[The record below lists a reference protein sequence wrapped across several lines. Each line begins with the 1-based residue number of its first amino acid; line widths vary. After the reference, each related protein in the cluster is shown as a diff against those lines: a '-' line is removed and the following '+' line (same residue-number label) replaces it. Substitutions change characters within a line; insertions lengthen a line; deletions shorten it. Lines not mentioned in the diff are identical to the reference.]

1 MPRFYLTAV
10 AAAVMAA
17 TVNAAEFPAIPTD
30 QTDYNEIIY
39 RDDANDPTSYEQS
52 SWNGIGLVASGEPM
66 SSGSK
71 APAFLS
77 TAKGDI
83 VTNNGS
89 IWVLADRI
97 PDNKLGQYASG
108 ILASGGKKGVNAEG
122 AVIYVHSDNNGKED
136 NYEAA
141 KGMAADA
148 SSGTKTSI
156 TNSGTIYVEG
166 GTGMLATSNPKQ
178 ASALSSEKG
187 SVITNEGT
195 IHVINS
201 GFGMSLGGNDA
212 SGVEMTNKGTIIAS
226 GKNAYGITASDAK
239 DGTVTNEGTIIA
251 TDGAIAISSGR
262 WNKDVEFSLTLK
274 GNSHVE
280 GVIELGKAS
289 HLIVQD
295 LARAETIVLS
305 SGTPEKV
312 NALDGAPCNGCN
324 VGSIHVNNSN
334 LTIRS
339 SDESQTLK
347 IGLITTNNNSS
358 TTFEFDSVGSKKK
371 PLLDVDTVDEGATV
385 KFNYTGTVT
394 DKLASGSVKA
404 EELFDGISLGK
415 DDATPKRITTSDGLW
430 GGASVHEKKGDEITS
445 TYSGPSSLIISTT
458 DLALMNG
465 LVWRSQLT
473 NLSDRM
479 GTLRTMPQA
488 AGAWARY
495 NNGRLDGRGLE
506 YDYSTIEVGFDAPVS
521 SNFLV
526 GVSFDY
532 TIGDTDLNAGS
543 ADNDV
548 YTLGLYGTYYG
559 DNGGFVDLMAKI
571 GRIDNE
577 YNVANSAGSEKGDY
591 MMTGAIVGVEAG
603 HRFDL
608 AHNMFVEPQVQLSY
622 SWLRAT
628 DYATNIR
635 SVDFETIESLVA
647 RVGVM
652 GGMKFAENRG
662 AAYLKASYNHD
673 FLGNVDAAMYA
684 VGDSINSAK
693 ISDELDDNWAEVSL
707 GVSYSVTDTLNT
719 FLDVGTGFG
728 GDIDQKWRINFGAR
742 YAF

>member
-1 MPRFYLTAV
+1 
-10 AAAVMAA
+10 
-17 TVNAAEFPAIPTD
+17 
-30 QTDYNEIIY
+30 
-39 RDDANDPTSYEQS
+39 
-52 SWNGIGLVASGEPM
+52 M
-66 SSGSK
+66 SSGSQ

-97 PDNKLGQYASG
+97 ENNDLGQYAAG
-108 ILASGGKKGVNAEG
+108 IVASGGKTGINAKDG
-122 AVIYVHSDNNGKED
+122 IIYVHSNNNGIET

-166 GTGMLATSNPKQ
+166 GTGMLATSNPKT
-178 ASALSSEKG
+178 ASAPSSKKG

-212 SGVEMTNKGTIIAS
+212 SGVEMTNEGTIIAS
-226 GKNAYGITASDAK
+226 GENAYGITASDATN
-239 DGTVTNEGTIIA
+239 GTVTNEGTIIA

-262 WNKDVEFSLTLK
+262 WNKDVDFRLILK

-305 SGTPEKV
+305 SGTPEKA
-312 NALDGAPCNGCN
+312 NALNDATCEGCN
-324 VGSIHVNNSN
+324 VGSVTVKNSN

-347 IGLITTNNNSS
+347 IARIDTTDNGSM
-358 TTFEFDSVGSKKK
+358 TFEFDSVGSKEK
-371 PLLDVDTVDEGATV
+371 PLLDVDTVGEKAAV
-385 KFNYTGTVT
+385 KFNYTGTVS

-404 EELFDGISLGK
+404 EALFDGISLG
-415 DDATPKRITTSDGLW
+415 DNATPERITTSDGLW
-430 GGASVHEKKGDEITS
+430 ASASVHEKKGDEITS
-445 TYSGPSSLIISTT
+445 TYSGPSSLITSTT

-465 LVWRSQLT
+465 LVWRSQLN

-548 YTLGLYGTYYG
+548 YTVGLYGTYYG

-577 YNVANSAGSEKGDY
+577 YTVSNTAGLEKGDY
-591 MMTGAIVGVEAG
+591 MMTGAIVGIEVG

-684 VGDSINSAK
+684 VNGSGNSAK
-693 ISDELDDNWAEVSL
+693 ISDELDDNWLEVSL

>member
-77 TAKGDI
+77 TTKGDI

-97 PDNKLGQYASG
+97 PGNKLGQYASG

-122 AVIYVHSDNNGKED
+122 AVIYVHSNNNGIET

-148 SSGTKTSI
+148 STGTKTSI

-166 GTGMLATSNPKQ
+166 GTGMLATSNPKP
-178 ASALSSEKG
+178 ANALSSEKG

-226 GKNAYGITASDAK
+226 GKNAYGITASDAT

-262 WNKDVEFSLTLK
+262 WNKDVDFRLILK

-280 GVIELGKAS
+280 GVIELGKGS
-289 HLIVQD
+289 ELTVEN

-312 NALDGAPCNGCN
+312 NALDGDSCEGCN
-324 VGSIHVNNSN
+324 VGSVTVKNSN

-339 SDESQTLK
+339 SNESQTLK
-347 IGLITTNNNSS
+347 IGLIETVENGS
-358 TTFEFDSVGSKKK
+358 TTFEFDSVGSKEK
-371 PLLDVDTVDEGATV
+371 PLLDVDKGGKDAAV

-404 EELFDGISLGK
+404 EELFNGISL
-415 DDATPKRITTSDGLW
+415 DNNATPERITTSDGLW
-430 GGASVHEKKGDEITS
+430 ASASVHEKKGDEITS
-445 TYSGPSSLIISTT
+445 TYSGPSSLITSTT

-591 MMTGAIVGVEAG
+591 MMTGAIIGVEAG

-673 FLGNVDAAMYA
+673 FQGNVDAAMYA
-684 VGDSINSAK
+684 VGDKINSAK

>member
-66 SSGSK
+66 SAGSK

-97 PDNKLGQYASG
+97 PGNKLGQYASG

-122 AVIYVHSDNNGKED
+122 AVIYVHSDNNGEET

-141 KGMAADA
+141 KGMVADA
-148 SSGTKTSI
+148 STGDATTIINK
-156 TNSGTIYVEG
+156 GTIYVEG
-166 GTGMLATSNPKQ
+166 GTGMLATSNAKDRK
-178 ASALSSEKG
+178 SE
-187 SVITNEGT
+187 ITNEGT
-195 IHVINS
+195 IHVVNS
-201 GFGMSLGGNDA
+201 GFGMSLGGKDA

-226 GKNAYGITASDAK
+226 GKNAYGITASDAT
-239 DGTVTNEGTIIA
+239 DGKVTNEGTIIA

-262 WNKDVEFSLTLK
+262 WNKDVDFSLILK

-280 GVIELGKAS
+280 GVIELGKGS
-289 HLIVQD
+289 ELTVEN

-305 SGTPEKV
+305 SGTQEKV
-312 NALDGAPCNGCN
+312 NALDGAPCEGCN
-324 VGSIHVNNSN
+324 VGSVTVKNSN

-347 IGLITTNNNSS
+347 IGLITTEGDSS
-358 TTFEFDSVGSKKK
+358 TTFEFDSVGSKEKL
-371 PLLDVDTVDEGATV
+371 LLDVDKVGDKAAV
-385 KFNYTGTVT
+385 KFNYTGTVS

-404 EELFDGISLGK
+404 EELFNGISL
-415 DDATPKRITTSDGLW
+415 DNNATPERITTSDGLW
-430 GGASVHEKKGDEITS
+430 GGASVHEKKDDEITS
-445 TYSGPSSLIISTT
+445 TYSGPSSLITSTT

-673 FLGNVDAAMYA
+673 FLGNVDAAMHA
-684 VGDSINSAK
+684 VNGSNNSAK

>member
-122 AVIYVHSDNNGKED
+122 AVIYVHSDNNGEET

-141 KGMAADA
+141 KGMVADA
-148 SSGTKTSI
+148 STGDATTIINK
-156 TNSGTIYVEG
+156 GTIYVEG
-166 GTGMLATSNPKQ
+166 GTGMLATSNAKDRK
-178 ASALSSEKG
+178 SE
-187 SVITNEGT
+187 ITNEGT
-195 IHVINS
+195 IHVISS

-212 SGVEMTNKGTIIAS
+212 SGVEMTNEGTIIAS

-262 WNKDVEFSLTLK
+262 WDKDVEFSLTLK

-305 SGTPEKV
+305 SGTSEKV
-312 NALDGAPCNGCN
+312 NALDGAQCEGCN
-324 VGSIHVNNSN
+324 VGSVHVNNSN

-347 IGLITTNNNSS
+347 IGLIETQNNGS
-358 TTFEFDSVGSKKK
+358 TTFEFDSVGSKEK
-371 PLLDVDTVDEGATV
+371 PLLDVDKGGKDAAV

-404 EELFDGISLGK
+404 EALFDGISL
-415 DDATPKRITTSDGLW
+415 DNSATPERITTSDGLW

-445 TYSGPSSLIISTT
+445 TYSGPSSLITSTT

-684 VGDSINSAK
+684 VGDKINSAK

>member
-52 SWNGIGLVASGEPM
+52 SWKGIGLVASGEPM
-66 SSGSK
+66 SSGSQ

-97 PDNKLGQYASG
+97 ADNEFGQYASG

-141 KGMAADA
+141 KGLVADA
-148 SSGTKTSI
+148 STGDATTVINK
-156 TNSGTIYVEG
+156 GTIYVEG
-166 GTGMLATSNPKQ
+166 GTGMLATSNAKDRK
-178 ASALSSEKG
+178 SE
-187 SVITNEGT
+187 ITNEGT

-201 GFGMSLGGNDA
+201 GFGMSLGGNNA

-226 GKNAYGITASDAK
+226 GENAYGITASDATN
-239 DGTVTNEGTIIA
+239 GTVTNEGTIIA

-262 WNKDVEFSLTLK
+262 WNKDVDFSLILK

-280 GVIELGKAS
+280 GVIELGKGS
-289 HLIVQD
+289 ELTVED

-312 NALDGAPCNGCN
+312 NALDDATCEGCN
-324 VGSIHVNNSN
+324 VGSVTVKNSN

-347 IGLITTNNNSS
+347 IGRITTEGVSS
-358 TTFEFDSVGSKKK
+358 TTFEFDSVGSKDKL
-371 PLLDVDTVDEGATV
+371 LLDVDTVGEKAVV

-394 DKLASGSVKA
+394 DKLANGSVKA
-404 EELFDGISLGK
+404 EELFNGISLG
-415 DDATPKRITTSDGLW
+415 DNGETPKLITTSDGLW
-430 GGASVHEKKGDEITS
+430 ASASVHEKKGDEITS
-445 TYSGPSSLIISTT
+445 TYSGPSSLITSTT

-577 YNVANSAGSEKGDY
+577 YNVANSAGAEKGDY

-628 DYATNIR
+628 DYSTNIR

-673 FLGNVDAAMYA
+673 FLGNVDATMHA
-684 VGDSINSAK
+684 VNGSNNSAK

>member
-17 TVNAAEFPAIPTD
+17 TVNAAEFPAFPVIEGKD
-30 QTDYNEIIY
+30 IVY
-39 RDDANDPTSYEQS
+39 RSDVSNGPVS
-52 SWNGIGLVASGEPM
+52 SGKESWEGNGMVASGKTIT
-66 SSGSK
+66 GGN

-77 TAKGDI
+77 TRDYDK
-83 VTNNGS
+83 VTNNGN

-97 PDNKLGQYASG
+97 EDTDLGQYAAG
-108 ILASGGKKGVNAEG
+108 IVASGGKTGINAKDG
-122 AVIYVHSDNNGKED
+122 IIYVHSNNNGIET

-166 GTGMLATSNPKQ
+166 GTGMLATSNPKT
-178 ASALSSEKG
+178 ASAPSSEKG

-212 SGVEMTNKGTIIAS
+212 SGVKMTNKGTIIAS
-226 GKNAYGITASDAK
+226 GKNAYGITASDAT

-262 WNKDVEFSLTLK
+262 WNKDIDFSLILK

-280 GVIELGKAS
+280 GVIELGKGS
-289 HLIVQD
+289 ELTVEN

-305 SGTPEKV
+305 SVTPEKA
-312 NALDGAPCNGCN
+312 NALNDATCEGCN
-324 VGSIHVNNSN
+324 VGSVTVNNSN

-347 IGLITTNNNSS
+347 IGLIKTKENGS
-358 TTFEFDSVGSKKK
+358 TTFEFDSVGSKDKL
-371 PLLDVDTVDEGATV
+371 LLDVDTVGEDAAV

-394 DKLASGSVKA
+394 DKLANGSVKA
-404 EELFDGISLGK
+404 EELFDGISLG
-415 DDATPKRITTSDGLW
+415 DNATPERITTSDGLW
-430 GGASVHEKKGDEITS
+430 ASASVHEKTGDEITS
-445 TYSGPSSLIISTT
+445 TYSGPSSLITSTT

-684 VGDSINSAK
+684 VNGSGNSAK

>member
-122 AVIYVHSDNNGKED
+122 AVIYVHSDNNDEED

-141 KGMAADA
+141 KGMVADA
-148 SSGTKTSI
+148 STGDATTIVNK
-156 TNSGTIYVEG
+156 GTIYVKG
-166 GTGMLATSNPKQ
+166 GTGMLATSNAKDRK
-178 ASALSSEKG
+178 SE
-187 SVITNEGT
+187 ITNEGT

-201 GFGMSLGGNDA
+201 GFGMSLGGKDA

-226 GKNAYGITASDAK
+226 GKNAYGITASDAT
-239 DGTVTNEGTIIA
+239 DGKVTNEGTIIA

-289 HLIVQD
+289 RLIVQD

-312 NALDGAPCNGCN
+312 NALDGAPCNDCN
-324 VGSIHVNNSN
+324 VGSVHVNNSN

-347 IGLITTNNNSS
+347 IGLIETQNNGS
-358 TTFEFDSVGSKKK
+358 TTFEFDSVGSKEK
-371 PLLDVDTVDEGATV
+371 PLLDVDKGGKDAAV

-404 EELFDGISLGK
+404 EELFNGISL
-415 DDATPKRITTSDGLW
+415 DNNATPERITTSDGLW
-430 GGASVHEKKGDEITS
+430 ASASVHEKKGDGITS
-445 TYSGPSSLIISTT
+445 TYSGPSSLITSTT

-577 YNVANSAGSEKGDY
+577 YNVANSAGAEKGDY

-673 FLGNVDAAMYA
+673 FLGNVDATMHA
-684 VGDSINSAK
+684 VNGSNNSAK

>member
-77 TAKGDI
+77 TTKGDI

-97 PDNKLGQYASG
+97 PGNKLGQYASG

-122 AVIYVHSDNNGKED
+122 AVIYVHSDNNDEED

-141 KGMAADA
+141 KGMVADA
-148 SSGTKTSI
+148 STGDATTIVNK
-156 TNSGTIYVEG
+156 GTIYVKG
-166 GTGMLATSNPKQ
+166 GTGMLATSNAKDRK
-178 ASALSSEKG
+178 SE
-187 SVITNEGT
+187 ITNEGT

-201 GFGMSLGGNDA
+201 GFGMSLGGKDA

-226 GKNAYGITASDAK
+226 GKNAYGITASDAT
-239 DGTVTNEGTIIA
+239 DGKVTNEGTIIA

-312 NALDGAPCNGCN
+312 NALDGAPCNDCN
-324 VGSIHVNNSN
+324 VGSVHVNNSN

-347 IGLITTNNNSS
+347 IGLIETQNNGS
-358 TTFEFDSVGSKKK
+358 TTFEFDSVGSKEK
-371 PLLDVDTVDEGATV
+371 PLLDVDTVGEGATV

-404 EELFDGISLGK
+404 EGLFDGISLGK
-415 DDATPKRITTSDGLW
+415 DDATPERITTSDGLW

-445 TYSGPSSLIISTT
+445 TYSGPSSLITSTT

-673 FLGNVDAAMYA
+673 FLGNVDATMHA
-684 VGDSINSAK
+684 VNGSNNSAK

>member
-66 SSGSK
+66 SSGSQ

-83 VTNNGS
+83 ATNNGS

-97 PDNKLGQYASG
+97 AGNKLGQYASG

-148 SSGTKTSI
+148 STGTKTSI

-262 WNKDVEFSLTLK
+262 WDKDVEFSLTLK

-312 NALDGAPCNGCN
+312 NALDGDSCEGCN
-324 VGSIHVNNSN
+324 VGSVTVKNSN

-347 IGLITTNNNSS
+347 IGLIETQNNGS
-358 TTFEFDSVGSKKK
+358 TTFEFDSVGSKEK
-371 PLLDVDTVDEGATV
+371 PLLDVDTVGEKAAV

-430 GGASVHEKKGDEITS
+430 ASASVHEKKGDEITS
-445 TYSGPSSLIISTT
+445 TYSGPSSLITSTT

-548 YTLGLYGTYYG
+548 YTLSLYGTYYG
-559 DNGGFVDLMAKI
+559 DNGGFVDLMTKI

-673 FLGNVDAAMYA
+673 FLGNVDATMHA
-684 VGDSINSAK
+684 VNGSNNSAK

>member
-97 PDNKLGQYASG
+97 PGNKLGQYASG

-148 SSGTKTSI
+148 STGTKTSI

-166 GTGMLATSNPKQ
+166 GTGMLATSNPKP
-178 ASALSSEKG
+178 ANALSSEKG

-251 TDGAIAISSGR
+251 TGGAIAISSGR
-262 WNKDVEFSLTLK
+262 WDKDVDFRLILK

-280 GVIELGKAS
+280 GVIELGKGS
-289 HLIVQD
+289 ELTVEN

-312 NALDGAPCNGCN
+312 NALDGDPCEDCN
-324 VGSIHVNNSN
+324 VGSVHVNNSN

-347 IGLITTNNNSS
+347 IGLIETVGNGSL
-358 TTFEFDSVGSKKK
+358 TFEFDSVGSKEK
-371 PLLDVDTVDEGATV
+371 PLLDVDTGGQDDAV
-385 KFNYTGTVT
+385 KFNYTGTVS

-404 EELFDGISLGK
+404 EELFNGISL
-415 DDATPKRITTSDGLW
+415 DNNATPERITTSDGLW
-430 GGASVHEKKGDEITS
+430 GGASVHEKKDDEITS
-445 TYSGPSSLIISTT
+445 TYSGPSSLITSTT

-673 FLGNVDAAMYA
+673 FLGNVDATMHA
-684 VGDSINSAK
+684 VNGSNNSAK

>member
-122 AVIYVHSDNNGKED
+122 AVIYVHSDNNDEED

-141 KGMAADA
+141 KGMVADA
-148 SSGTKTSI
+148 STGDATTIINK
-156 TNSGTIYVEG
+156 GTIYVKG
-166 GTGMLATSNPKQ
+166 GTGMLATSNAKDRK
-178 ASALSSEKG
+178 SE
-187 SVITNEGT
+187 ITNEGT

-201 GFGMSLGGNDA
+201 GFGMSLGGKDA
-212 SGVEMTNKGTIIAS
+212 SGVEMINKGTIIAS
-226 GKNAYGITASDAK
+226 GKNAYGITASDAT

-305 SGTPEKV
+305 SGTSEKV
-312 NALDGAPCNGCN
+312 NALGSAPCNGCN
-324 VGSIHVNNSN
+324 VGSVHVNNSN

-347 IGLITTNNNSS
+347 IGLIETQNNGS
-358 TTFEFDSVGSKKK
+358 TTFEFDSVGSKEK
-371 PLLDVDTVDEGATV
+371 PLLDVDKGGKDAAV

-404 EELFDGISLGK
+404 EELFNGISL
-415 DDATPKRITTSDGLW
+415 DNNATPKRITTSDGLW
-430 GGASVHEKKGDEITS
+430 ASASVHEKKGDEITS
-445 TYSGPSSLIISTT
+445 TYSGPSSLITSTT

-608 AHNMFVEPQVQLSY
+608 AYNMFVEPQVQLSY

-673 FLGNVDAAMYA
+673 FLGNVDATMHA
-684 VGDSINSAK
+684 VNGSNNSAK

>member
-77 TAKGDI
+77 TTKGDI

-97 PDNKLGQYASG
+97 PGNKLGQYASG

-122 AVIYVHSDNNGKED
+122 SVIYVHSDNNGKED

-141 KGMAADA
+141 KGMVADA
-148 SSGTKTSI
+148 STGDATTIVNK
-156 TNSGTIYVEG
+156 GTIYVKG
-166 GTGMLATSNPKQ
+166 GTGMLATSNAKDRK
-178 ASALSSEKG
+178 SE
-187 SVITNEGT
+187 ITNEGT

-201 GFGMSLGGNDA
+201 GFGMSLGGKDA

-226 GKNAYGITASDAK
+226 GKNAYGITASDAT
-239 DGTVTNEGTIIA
+239 DGKVTNEGTIIA

-262 WNKDVEFSLTLK
+262 WDKDVEFSLTLK

-305 SGTPEKV
+305 SGTSEKV
-312 NALDGAPCNGCN
+312 NALDGAQCEGCN
-324 VGSIHVNNSN
+324 VGSVHVNNSN

-347 IGLITTNNNSS
+347 IGLIETVENGSM
-358 TTFEFDSVGSKKK
+358 TFEFDSVGSKEK
-371 PLLDVDTVDEGATV
+371 PLLEVDKGGKDAAV

-404 EELFDGISLGK
+404 EELFNGISL
-415 DDATPKRITTSDGLW
+415 DNNATPERITTSDGLW
-430 GGASVHEKKGDEITS
+430 ASASVHEKKGDEITS
-445 TYSGPSSLIISTT
+445 TYSGPSSLITSTT

-521 SNFLV
+521 NNFLV

-635 SVDFETIESLVA
+635 SVDFKTIESLVA

-673 FLGNVDAAMYA
+673 FLGNVDATMHA
-684 VGDSINSAK
+684 VNGSNNSAK

>member
-17 TVNAAEFPAIPTD
+17 TVNAAEFPAFPVIEGKD
-30 QTDYNEIIY
+30 IVY
-39 RDDANDPTSYEQS
+39 RSDVSNGPVS
-52 SWNGIGLVASGEPM
+52 SGKESWEGNGMVASGKTIT
-66 SSGSK
+66 GGN

-77 TAKGDI
+77 TRDYDK
-83 VTNNGS
+83 VTNNGN

-97 PDNKLGQYASG
+97 EDTDLGQYAAG
-108 ILASGGKKGVNAEG
+108 IVASGGKTGINAKDG
-122 AVIYVHSDNNGKED
+122 IIYVHSNNNGIET

-166 GTGMLATSNPKQ
+166 GTGMLATSNPKT
-178 ASALSSEKG
+178 ASAPSSEKG

-201 GFGMSLGGNDA
+201 GFGMSLGGNNA

-226 GKNAYGITASDAK
+226 GENAYGITASDAT

-262 WNKDVEFSLTLK
+262 WNKDVDFRLILK

-280 GVIELGKAS
+280 GVIELGKGS
-289 HLIVQD
+289 ELTVEN

-305 SGTPEKV
+305 SVTPEKA
-312 NALDGAPCNGCN
+312 NALNDATCEGCN
-324 VGSIHVNNSN
+324 VGSVHVNNSN

-347 IGLITTNNNSS
+347 IGLIETKENGS
-358 TTFEFDSVGSKKK
+358 TTFEFDSVGSKEK
-371 PLLDVDTVDEGATV
+371 PLLDVDTVGEKAVV
-385 KFNYTGTVT
+385 KFNYTGTVS

-404 EELFDGISLGK
+404 EALFDGISLG
-415 DDATPKRITTSDGLW
+415 DNGETPKLITTSDGLW
-430 GGASVHEKKGDEITS
+430 ASASVHEKKGDEITS
-445 TYSGPSSLIISTT
+445 TYSGPSSLITSTT

-608 AHNMFVEPQVQLSY
+608 AHNIFVEPQVQLSY

-628 DYATNIR
+628 DYSTNIR

-673 FLGNVDAAMYA
+673 FLGNVDAAMHA
-684 VGDSINSAK
+684 VNGSGNSAK

>member
-97 PDNKLGQYASG
+97 PGNKLGQYASG

-141 KGMAADA
+141 KGMVADA
-148 SSGTKTSI
+148 STGDATTIVNK
-156 TNSGTIYVEG
+156 GTIYVKG
-166 GTGMLATSNPKQ
+166 GTGMLATSNAKDRK
-178 ASALSSEKG
+178 SE
-187 SVITNEGT
+187 ITNEGT

-201 GFGMSLGGNDA
+201 GFGMSLGGKDA

-262 WNKDVEFSLTLK
+262 WDKDVEFSLTLK

-305 SGTPEKV
+305 SGTSEKV
-312 NALDGAPCNGCN
+312 NALDGAQCEGCN
-324 VGSIHVNNSN
+324 VGSVHVNNSN

-347 IGLITTNNNSS
+347 IGLIETQNNGS
-358 TTFEFDSVGSKKK
+358 TTFEFDSVGSKEK
-371 PLLDVDTVDEGATV
+371 PLLDVDKGGKDAAV

-404 EELFDGISLGK
+404 EELFNGISL
-415 DDATPKRITTSDGLW
+415 DNNATPERITTSDGLW
-430 GGASVHEKKGDEITS
+430 ASASVHEKKDDEITS
-445 TYSGPSSLIISTT
+445 TYSGPSSLITSTT

-506 YDYSTIEVGFDAPVS
+506 YDYNTIEVGFDAPVS
-521 SNFLV
+521 NNFLV

-543 ADNDV
+543 ADNDI

-673 FLGNVDAAMYA
+673 FLGNVDATMHA
-684 VGDSINSAK
+684 VNGSNNSAK

>member
-122 AVIYVHSDNNGKED
+122 AVIYVHSDNNDKED

>member
-97 PDNKLGQYASG
+97 PGNKLGQYASG

-122 AVIYVHSDNNGKED
+122 AVIYVHSDNNDEED

-141 KGMAADA
+141 KGMVADA
-148 SSGTKTSI
+148 STGDAI
-156 TNSGTIYVEG
+156 TIVNKGTIYVKG
-166 GTGMLATSNPKQ
+166 GTGMLATSNAKDRK
-178 ASALSSEKG
+178 SE
-187 SVITNEGT
+187 ITNEGT
-195 IHVINS
+195 IHVVNS
-201 GFGMSLGGNDA
+201 GFGMSLGGKDA

-251 TDGAIAISSGR
+251 TDGDIAISSGR
-262 WNKDVEFSLTLK
+262 WDKDVDFRLILK

-280 GVIELGKAS
+280 GVIELGKGS
-289 HLIVQD
+289 ELTVEN

-312 NALDGAPCNGCN
+312 NALDGAQCEDCN
-324 VGSIHVNNSN
+324 VGSVHVNNSN

-347 IGLITTNNNSS
+347 IGLIETVGNGSL
-358 TTFEFDSVGSKKK
+358 TFEFDSVGSKEK
-371 PLLDVDTVDEGATV
+371 PLLDVDTGGQDDAV
-385 KFNYTGTVT
+385 KFNYTGTVS

-404 EELFDGISLGK
+404 EELFNGISL
-415 DDATPKRITTSDGLW
+415 DNNATPKRITTSDGLW

-445 TYSGPSSLIISTT
+445 TYSGPSSLITSTT

-577 YNVANSAGSEKGDY
+577 YNVANSAGAEKGDY

-673 FLGNVDAAMYA
+673 FLGNVDATMHA
-684 VGDSINSAK
+684 VNGSNNSAK

>member
-17 TVNAAEFPAIPTD
+17 TVNAAEFPAFPVIEGKD
-30 QTDYNEIIY
+30 IVY
-39 RDDANDPTSYEQS
+39 RSDVSNGPVS
-52 SWNGIGLVASGEPM
+52 SGKESWEGNGMVASGKTIT
-66 SSGSK
+66 GGN

-77 TAKGDI
+77 TRDHDK
-83 VTNNGS
+83 VTNNGN

-97 PDNKLGQYASG
+97 EETDLGQYAAG
-108 ILASGGKKGVNAEG
+108 IVASGGKTGINAKDG
-122 AVIYVHSDNNGKED
+122 IIYVHSDNNGKED

-148 SSGTKTSI
+148 STGTKTSI

-166 GTGMLATSNPKQ
+166 GTGMLATSNPKP

-262 WNKDVEFSLTLK
+262 WDKDVEFSLTLK

-305 SGTPEKV
+305 SGTSEKV
-312 NALDGAPCNGCN
+312 NALDGAQCEGCN
-324 VGSIHVNNSN
+324 VGSVHVNNSN

-347 IGLITTNNNSS
+347 IGLIETVENGSM
-358 TTFEFDSVGSKKK
+358 TFEFDSVGSKEK
-371 PLLDVDTVDEGATV
+371 PLLDVDTGGQDDAV

-404 EELFDGISLGK
+404 EELFNGISL
-415 DDATPKRITTSDGLW
+415 DNNATPERITTSDGLW
-430 GGASVHEKKGDEITS
+430 ASASVHEKKGGEITS
-445 TYSGPSSLIISTT
+445 TYSGPSSLITSTT

-673 FLGNVDAAMYA
+673 FLGNVDATMHA
-684 VGDSINSAK
+684 VNGSNNSAK

>member
-17 TVNAAEFPAIPTD
+17 TVNAAEFPAFPVIEGKD
-30 QTDYNEIIY
+30 IVY
-39 RDDANDPTSYEQS
+39 RSDVSNGPVS
-52 SWNGIGLVASGEPM
+52 SGKESWEGNGMVASGKTIT
-66 SSGSK
+66 GGN

-77 TAKGDI
+77 TRDHDK
-83 VTNNGS
+83 VTNNGN

-97 PDNKLGQYASG
+97 EETDLGQYAAG
-108 ILASGGKKGVNAEG
+108 IVAGGGKTGINAKDG
-122 AVIYVHSDNNGKED
+122 IIYVHSNNNDIET

-148 SSGTKTSI
+148 STGTKTSI

-166 GTGMLATSNPKQ
+166 GTGMLATSNPKP

-262 WNKDVEFSLTLK
+262 WDKDVEFSLTLK

-305 SGTPEKV
+305 SGTSEKV
-312 NALDGAPCNGCN
+312 NALDGAQCEGCN
-324 VGSIHVNNSN
+324 VGSVHVNNSN

-347 IGLITTNNNSS
+347 IGLIETQNNGS
-358 TTFEFDSVGSKKK
+358 TTFEFDSVGSKEK
-371 PLLDVDTVDEGATV
+371 PLLDVDKGGKDAAV

-404 EELFDGISLGK
+404 EELFNGISL
-415 DDATPKRITTSDGLW
+415 DNNATPERITTSDGLW
-430 GGASVHEKKGDEITS
+430 ASASVHEKKGDEITS
-445 TYSGPSSLIISTT
+445 TYSGPSSLITSTT

-673 FLGNVDAAMYA
+673 FLGSVDAAMHA
-684 VGDSINSAK
+684 VNGSNNSAK

>member
-52 SWNGIGLVASGEPM
+52 SWKGIGLVASGEPM
-66 SSGSK
+66 SSGSQ

-97 PDNKLGQYASG
+97 ADNEFGQYASG

-141 KGMAADA
+141 KGLVADA
-148 SSGTKTSI
+148 STGDATTVINK
-156 TNSGTIYVEG
+156 GTIYVEG
-166 GTGMLATSNPKQ
+166 GTGMLATSNAKDRK
-178 ASALSSEKG
+178 SE
-187 SVITNEGT
+187 ITNEGT

-201 GFGMSLGGNDA
+201 GFGMSLGGNNA

-226 GKNAYGITASDAK
+226 GKNAYGITASDAT
-239 DGTVTNEGTIIA
+239 DGRVTNEGTIIA

-262 WNKDVEFSLTLK
+262 WDKDVEFSLTLK

-312 NALDGAPCNGCN
+312 NALDGAPCDGCN
-324 VGSIHVNNSN
+324 VGSVHVNNSN

-347 IGLITTNNNSS
+347 IGLITTEGVSS
-358 TTFEFDSVGSKKK
+358 TTFEFDSVGSKEK
-371 PLLDVDTVDEGATV
+371 PLLDVDTVGEKAAV
-385 KFNYTGTVT
+385 KFNYTGTVS

-404 EELFDGISLGK
+404 EALFDGISLG
-415 DDATPKRITTSDGLW
+415 DNATPERITTSDGLW

-445 TYSGPSSLIISTT
+445 TYSGPSSLITSTT

-548 YTLGLYGTYYG
+548 YTVGLYGTYYG
-559 DNGGFVDLMAKI
+559 DNGGFVDLMTKI

-577 YNVANSAGSEKGDY
+577 YTVSNTAGLEKGDY
-591 MMTGAIVGVEAG
+591 MMTGAIVGIEAG

-608 AHNMFVEPQVQLSY
+608 AHNLFVEPQVQLSY

-628 DYATNIR
+628 DYSTNIR

-684 VGDSINSAK
+684 VNGSGNSAK
-693 ISDELDDNWAEVSL
+693 ISDELDDNWVEVSL

>member
-17 TVNAAEFPAIPTD
+17 TVNAAEFPAFPVIEGKD
-30 QTDYNEIIY
+30 IVY
-39 RDDANDPTSYEQS
+39 RSDVSNGPVS
-52 SWNGIGLVASGEPM
+52 SGKESWEGNGMVASGKTIT
-66 SSGSK
+66 GGN

-77 TAKGDI
+77 TRDHDK
-83 VTNNGS
+83 VTNNGN

-97 PDNKLGQYASG
+97 EETDLGQYAAG
-108 ILASGGKKGVNAEG
+108 IVASGGKTGINAKDG
-122 AVIYVHSDNNGKED
+122 IIYVHSNNNDIET

-148 SSGTKTSI
+148 STGTKTSI

-166 GTGMLATSNPKQ
+166 GTGMLATSNPKP

-212 SGVEMTNKGTIIAS
+212 SGVEMTNEGTIIAS

-251 TDGAIAISSGR
+251 TDSAIAISSGR
-262 WNKDVEFSLTLK
+262 WDKDVEFSLTLK

-305 SGTPEKV
+305 SGTSEKV
-312 NALDGAPCNGCN
+312 NALDGAQCEGCN
-324 VGSIHVNNSN
+324 VGSVHVNNSN

-347 IGLITTNNNSS
+347 IGLIETVENGSM
-358 TTFEFDSVGSKKK
+358 TFEFDSVGSKEK
-371 PLLDVDTVDEGATV
+371 PLLDVDTGGQDDAV
-385 KFNYTGTVT
+385 KFNYTGTVS

-404 EELFDGISLGK
+404 EELFNGISL
-415 DDATPKRITTSDGLW
+415 DNNATPGRITTSDGLW

-445 TYSGPSSLIISTT
+445 TYSGPSSLITSTT

-608 AHNMFVEPQVQLSY
+608 AYNMFVEPQIQLSY

-673 FLGNVDAAMYA
+673 FLGNVDATMHA
-684 VGDSINSAK
+684 VNGSNNSAK

-728 GDIDQKWRINFGAR
+728 GDINQKWRINFGAR

>member
-17 TVNAAEFPAIPTD
+17 TVNAAEFPAFPVIEGKD
-30 QTDYNEIIY
+30 IVY
-39 RDDANDPTSYEQS
+39 RSDVSNGPVS
-52 SWNGIGLVASGEPM
+52 SGKESWEGNGMVASGKTIT
-66 SSGSK
+66 GGN

-77 TAKGDI
+77 TRDHDK
-83 VTNNGS
+83 VTNNGN

-97 PDNKLGQYASG
+97 EDTDLGQYAAG
-108 ILASGGKKGVNAEG
+108 IVASGGKTGINAKDG
-122 AVIYVHSDNNGKED
+122 IIYVHSNNNGIET

-148 SSGTKTSI
+148 STGTKTSI

-166 GTGMLATSNPKQ
+166 GTGMLATSNPKT
-178 ASALSSEKG
+178 ASAPSSEKG

-201 GFGMSLGGNDA
+201 GFGMSLGGNNA
-212 SGVEMTNKGTIIAS
+212 SGVKMTNKGTIIAS
-226 GKNAYGITASDAK
+226 GKNAYGITASDAT
-239 DGTVTNEGTIIA
+239 DGKVTNEGTIIA

-262 WNKDVEFSLTLK
+262 WDKDVEFSLTLK

-305 SGTPEKV
+305 SGTSEKV
-312 NALDGAPCNGCN
+312 NALDGAQCEGCN
-324 VGSIHVNNSN
+324 VGSVHVNNSN

-347 IGLITTNNNSS
+347 IGLIETQNNGS
-358 TTFEFDSVGSKKK
+358 TTFEFDSVGSKEK
-371 PLLDVDTVDEGATV
+371 PLLDVDKGGKDAAV

-404 EELFDGISLGK
+404 EELFNGISL
-415 DDATPKRITTSDGLW
+415 DNNATPERITTSDGLW
-430 GGASVHEKKGDEITS
+430 ASASVHEKKDDEITS
-445 TYSGPSSLIISTT
+445 TYSGPSSLITSTT

-684 VGDSINSAK
+684 VNGSGNSAK
-693 ISDELDDNWAEVSL
+693 ISDELDDNWVEVSL

>member
-77 TAKGDI
+77 TTKGDI

-97 PDNKLGQYASG
+97 PGNKLGQYASG

-122 AVIYVHSDNNGKED
+122 AVIYVHSDNNDEED

-141 KGMAADA
+141 KGMVADA
-148 SSGTKTSI
+148 STGDATTIVNK
-156 TNSGTIYVEG
+156 GTIYVKG
-166 GTGMLATSNPKQ
+166 GTGMLATSNAKDRK
-178 ASALSSEKG
+178 SE
-187 SVITNEGT
+187 ITNEGT

-201 GFGMSLGGNDA
+201 GFGMSLGGKDA

-226 GKNAYGITASDAK
+226 GKSAYGITASDAT
-239 DGTVTNEGTIIA
+239 DGKVTNEGTIIA

-312 NALDGAPCNGCN
+312 NALDGAPCNDCN

-347 IGLITTNNNSS
+347 IGLIETQNNGS
-358 TTFEFDSVGSKKK
+358 TTFEFDSVGSKEK
-371 PLLDVDTVDEGATV
+371 PLLDVDKGGQDDAV

-404 EELFDGISLGK
+404 EELFNGISL
-415 DDATPKRITTSDGLW
+415 DNNATPKRITTSDGLW
-430 GGASVHEKKGDEITS
+430 ASASVHEKKGDEITS
-445 TYSGPSSLIISTT
+445 TYSGPSSLITSTT

-521 SNFLV
+521 NNFLV

-673 FLGNVDAAMYA
+673 FLGNVDATMHA
-684 VGDSINSAK
+684 VNGSNNSAK

>member
-10 AAAVMAA
+10 AAAVMGA
-17 TVNAAEFPAIPTD
+17 TVNAAEFPAFPVIEGE
-30 QTDYNEIIY
+30 NIVY
-39 RDDANDPTSYEQS
+39 RSDVSNGPVS
-52 SWNGIGLVASGEPM
+52 SGKESWEGNGMVASGKTIT
-66 SSGSK
+66 GGN

-77 TAKGDI
+77 TRDHDK
-83 VTNNGS
+83 VTNNGN
-89 IWVLADRI
+89 IWVLGDRI
-97 PDNKLGQYASG
+97 EETDLGQYAAG
-108 ILASGGKKGVNAEG
+108 IVASGGKTGINAKDG
-122 AVIYVHSDNNGKED
+122 IIYVHSNNNGIET

-148 SSGTKTSI
+148 STGTKTSI

-201 GFGMSLGGNDA
+201 GFGMSLGGNNA

-226 GKNAYGITASDAK
+226 GKNAYGITASDAT
-239 DGTVTNEGTIIA
+239 DGKVTNEGTIIA

-262 WNKDVEFSLTLK
+262 WNKDVDFSLILK

-280 GVIELGKAS
+280 GVIELGKGS
-289 HLIVQD
+289 ELTVEN

-312 NALDGAPCNGCN
+312 KALDDAPCEGCN
-324 VGSIHVNNSN
+324 VGSVTVKNSN

-347 IGLITTNNNSS
+347 IGLITTEGDSS
-358 TTFEFDSVGSKKK
+358 TTFEFDSVGSKEKL
-371 PLLDVDTVDEGATV
+371 LLDVDKVGDKAAV
-385 KFNYTGTVT
+385 KFNYTGTVS

-404 EELFDGISLGK
+404 EELFNGISL
-415 DDATPKRITTSDGLW
+415 DNNATPERITTSDGLW

-445 TYSGPSSLIISTT
+445 TYSGPSSLITSTT

-608 AHNMFVEPQVQLSY
+608 AHNMFVEPQIQLSY

-673 FLGNVDAAMYA
+673 FLGNVDATMHA
-684 VGDSINSAK
+684 VNGSNNSAK

>member
-97 PDNKLGQYASG
+97 PGNKLGQYASG

-122 AVIYVHSDNNGKED
+122 AVIYVHSDNNDEED

-141 KGMAADA
+141 KGMVADA
-148 SSGTKTSI
+148 STGDATTIVNK
-156 TNSGTIYVEG
+156 GTIYVKG
-166 GTGMLATSNPKQ
+166 GTGMLATSNAKDRK
-178 ASALSSEKG
+178 SE
-187 SVITNEGT
+187 ITNEGT
-195 IHVINS
+195 IHVVNS
-201 GFGMSLGGNDA
+201 GFGMSLGGKDA
-212 SGVEMTNKGTIIAS
+212 SGVEMTNEGTIIAS

-262 WNKDVEFSLTLK
+262 WDKDVDFRLILT

-280 GVIELGKAS
+280 GVIELGKGS
-289 HLIVQD
+289 ELTVEN

-312 NALDGAPCNGCN
+312 NALDGDPCEDCN
-324 VGSIHVNNSN
+324 VGSVHVNNSN

-347 IGLITTNNNSS
+347 IGLIETVGNGSL
-358 TTFEFDSVGSKKK
+358 TFEFDSVGSKEK
-371 PLLDVDTVDEGATV
+371 PLLDVDTGGQDDAV
-385 KFNYTGTVT
+385 KFNYTGTVS

-404 EELFDGISLGK
+404 EELFNGISL
-415 DDATPKRITTSDGLW
+415 DNNATPERITTSDGLW
-430 GGASVHEKKGDEITS
+430 GGASVHEKKDDEITS
-445 TYSGPSSLIISTT
+445 TYSGPSSLITSTT

-521 SNFLV
+521 NNFLV

-608 AHNMFVEPQVQLSY
+608 AYNMFVEPQVQLSY

-673 FLGNVDAAMYA
+673 FLGNVDATMHA
-684 VGDSINSAK
+684 VNGSNNSAK

>member
-97 PDNKLGQYASG
+97 PGNKLGQYASG

-141 KGMAADA
+141 KGMVADA
-148 SSGTKTSI
+148 STGDATTIVNK
-156 TNSGTIYVEG
+156 GTIYVKG
-166 GTGMLATSNPKQ
+166 GTGMLATSNAKDRK
-178 ASALSSEKG
+178 SE
-187 SVITNEGT
+187 ITNEGT

-201 GFGMSLGGNDA
+201 GFGMSLGGKDA

-262 WNKDVEFSLTLK
+262 WDKDVEFSLTLK

-305 SGTPEKV
+305 SGTSEKV
-312 NALDGAPCNGCN
+312 NALGGAPCNGCN
-324 VGSIHVNNSN
+324 VGSVHVNNSN

-347 IGLITTNNNSS
+347 IGLIETKENGS
-358 TTFEFDSVGSKKK
+358 TTFEFDSVGSKEK
-371 PLLDVDTVDEGATV
+371 PLLDVDTVGEDAAV

-394 DKLASGSVKA
+394 DKLANGLVKA
-404 EELFDGISLGK
+404 EALFDGISLG
-415 DDATPKRITTSDGLW
+415 DNATPERITTSDGLW
-430 GGASVHEKKGDEITS
+430 ASASVHEKKGDEITS
-445 TYSGPSSLIISTT
+445 TYSGPSSLITSTT

-532 TIGDTDLNAGS
+532 TIGDTDLIAGS

-548 YTLGLYGTYYG
+548 YTVGLYGTYYG

-577 YNVANSAGSEKGDY
+577 YTVSNTAGLEKGDY
-591 MMTGAIVGVEAG
+591 MMTGAIVGIEAG

-684 VGDSINSAK
+684 VNGSGNSAK
-693 ISDELDDNWAEVSL
+693 ISDELDDNWVEVSL

>member
-66 SSGSK
+66 SSGSQ

-83 VTNNGS
+83 ATNNGS

-97 PDNKLGQYASG
+97 AGNKLGQYASG

-122 AVIYVHSDNNGKED
+122 AVIYVHTDNNGEET

-141 KGMAADA
+141 KGMVADA
-148 SSGTKTSI
+148 STGDATTIINK
-156 TNSGTIYVEG
+156 GTIYVEG
-166 GTGMLATSNPKQ
+166 GTGMLATSNAKDRK
-178 ASALSSEKG
+178 SE
-187 SVITNEGT
+187 ITNEGT
-195 IHVINS
+195 IHVVNS
-201 GFGMSLGGNDA
+201 GFGMSLGGKDA

-226 GKNAYGITASDAK
+226 GKNAYGITASDAT

-262 WNKDVEFSLTLK
+262 WDKDVEFSLTLK

-305 SGTPEKV
+305 SGTSEKV
-312 NALDGAPCNGCN
+312 NALDGAQCEGCN
-324 VGSIHVNNSN
+324 VGSVHVNNSN

-347 IGLITTNNNSS
+347 IGLIETQNNGS
-358 TTFEFDSVGSKKK
+358 TTFEFDSVGSKEK
-371 PLLDVDTVDEGATV
+371 PLLDVDKGGKDAAV

-404 EELFDGISLGK
+404 EELFNGISL
-415 DDATPKRITTSDGLW
+415 DNNATPERITTSDGLW
-430 GGASVHEKKGDEITS
+430 ASASVHEKKGDEITS
-445 TYSGPSSLIISTT
+445 TYSGPSSLITSTT

-673 FLGNVDAAMYA
+673 FLGNVDATMHA
-684 VGDSINSAK
+684 VNGSNNSAK

>member
-148 SSGTKTSI
+148 STGTKTSI

-166 GTGMLATSNPKQ
+166 GTGMLATSNPKP

-226 GKNAYGITASDAK
+226 GKNAYGITASDAT
-239 DGTVTNEGTIIA
+239 DGKVTNEGTIIA

-262 WNKDVEFSLTLK
+262 WNKDVDFSLILT

-280 GVIELGKAS
+280 GVIELGKGS
-289 HLIVQD
+289 ELTVEN

-305 SGTPEKV
+305 SGTSEKV
-312 NALDGAPCNGCN
+312 NALDDASCDGCN
-324 VGSIHVNNSN
+324 VGSVHVNNSN

-445 TYSGPSSLIISTT
+445 TYSGPSSLITSTT

-608 AHNMFVEPQVQLSY
+608 AYNMFVEPQVQLSY

-673 FLGNVDAAMYA
+673 FLGNVDATMHA
-684 VGDSINSAK
+684 VNGSNNSAK

>member
-122 AVIYVHSDNNGKED
+122 AVIYVHSDNNGEET

-141 KGMAADA
+141 KGMVADA
-148 SSGTKTSI
+148 STGDATTIINK
-156 TNSGTIYVEG
+156 GTIYVEG
-166 GTGMLATSNPKQ
+166 GTGMLATSNAKDRK
-178 ASALSSEKG
+178 SE
-187 SVITNEGT
+187 ITNEGT
-195 IHVINS
+195 IHVISS

-212 SGVEMTNKGTIIAS
+212 SGVEMTNEGTIIAS

-262 WNKDVEFSLTLK
+262 WDKDVEFSLTLK

-305 SGTPEKV
+305 SGTSEKV
-312 NALDGAPCNGCN
+312 NALDGAQCEGCN
-324 VGSIHVNNSN
+324 VGSVHVNNSN

-347 IGLITTNNNSS
+347 IGLIETQNNGS
-358 TTFEFDSVGSKKK
+358 TTFEFDSVGSKEK
-371 PLLDVDTVDEGATV
+371 PLLDVDKGGKDAAV

-404 EELFDGISLGK
+404 EELFNGISL
-415 DDATPKRITTSDGLW
+415 DNNATPERITTSDGLW
-430 GGASVHEKKGDEITS
+430 ASASVHEKKDDEITS
-445 TYSGPSSLIISTT
+445 TYSGPSSLITSTT

-608 AHNMFVEPQVQLSY
+608 AYNMFVEPQVQLSY

-673 FLGNVDAAMYA
+673 FLGNVDATMHA
-684 VGDSINSAK
+684 VNGSNNSAK
-693 ISDELDDNWAEVSL
+693 IGDELDDNWAEVSL

>member
-39 RDDANDPTSYEQS
+39 RDNANDPTSYEQS

-66 SSGSK
+66 SSGSQ

-83 VTNNGS
+83 ATNNGS

-97 PDNKLGQYASG
+97 AGNKLGQYASG

-122 AVIYVHSDNNGKED
+122 AVIYVHSDNNDEED

-141 KGMAADA
+141 KGMVADA
-148 SSGTKTSI
+148 STGDATTIVNK
-156 TNSGTIYVEG
+156 GTIYVKG
-166 GTGMLATSNPKQ
+166 GTGMLATSNAKDRK
-178 ASALSSEKG
+178 SE
-187 SVITNEGT
+187 ITNEGT

-201 GFGMSLGGNDA
+201 GFGMSLGGNNA

-226 GKNAYGITASDAK
+226 GKNAYGITASDAT

-262 WNKDVEFSLTLK
+262 WDKDVEFSLTLK

-312 NALDGAPCNGCN
+312 NAIDGAQCNGCN
-324 VGSIHVNNSN
+324 VGSVHVNNSN

-347 IGLITTNNNSS
+347 IGLIETQNNGS

-371 PLLDVDTVDEGATV
+371 PLLDVDKGGKDAAV

-404 EELFDGISLGK
+404 EELFNGISL
-415 DDATPKRITTSDGLW
+415 DNNATPERITTSDGLW
-430 GGASVHEKKGDEITS
+430 ASASVHEKKGDEITS
-445 TYSGPSSLIISTT
+445 TYSGPSSLITSTT

-608 AHNMFVEPQVQLSY
+608 AYNMFVEPQVQLSY

-673 FLGNVDAAMYA
+673 FLGNVDATMHA
-684 VGDSINSAK
+684 VNGSNNSAK

>member
-17 TVNAAEFPAIPTD
+17 TVNAAEFPAFPVIEGKD
-30 QTDYNEIIY
+30 IVY
-39 RDDANDPTSYEQS
+39 RSDVSNGPVS
-52 SWNGIGLVASGEPM
+52 SGKESWEGNGMVASGKTIT
-66 SSGSK
+66 GGN

-77 TAKGDI
+77 TRDHDK
-83 VTNNGS
+83 VTNNGN

-97 PDNKLGQYASG
+97 EDTDLGQYAAG
-108 ILASGGKKGVNAEG
+108 IVASGGKTGINAKDG
-122 AVIYVHSDNNGKED
+122 IIYVHSNNNGIET

-166 GTGMLATSNPKQ
+166 GTGMLATSNPKP
-178 ASALSSEKG
+178 ANALSSEKD

-201 GFGMSLGGNDA
+201 GFGMSLGGNNA
-212 SGVEMTNKGTIIAS
+212 SGVKMTNKGTIIAS
-226 GKNAYGITASDAK
+226 GKNAYGITASDAT
-239 DGTVTNEGTIIA
+239 DGKVTNEGTIIA

-262 WNKDVEFSLTLK
+262 WNKDVDFSLILK

-280 GVIELGKAS
+280 GVIELGKGS
-289 HLIVQD
+289 ELTVEN

-312 NALDGAPCNGCN
+312 KALDDAPCEGCN
-324 VGSIHVNNSN
+324 VGSVTVKNSN

-347 IGLITTNNNSS
+347 IGLITTEGDSS
-358 TTFEFDSVGSKKK
+358 TTFEFDSVGSKEKL
-371 PLLDVDTVDEGATV
+371 LLDVDKVGDKAAV
-385 KFNYTGTVT
+385 KFNYTGTVS

-404 EELFDGISLGK
+404 EELFNGISL
-415 DDATPKRITTSDGLW
+415 DNNATPERITTSDGLW

-445 TYSGPSSLIISTT
+445 TYSGPSSLITSTT

-577 YNVANSAGSEKGDY
+577 YNVANSAGAEKGDY

-673 FLGNVDAAMYA
+673 FLGNVDATMHA
-684 VGDSINSAK
+684 VNGSNNSAK

>member
-17 TVNAAEFPAIPTD
+17 TVNAADFPAIPTD

-122 AVIYVHSDNNGKED
+122 AVIYVHSDNNGEET

-141 KGMAADA
+141 KGMVADA
-148 SSGTKTSI
+148 STGDATTIINK
-156 TNSGTIYVEG
+156 GTIYVEG
-166 GTGMLATSNPKQ
+166 GTGMLATSNAKDRK
-178 ASALSSEKG
+178 SE
-187 SVITNEGT
+187 ITNEGT
-195 IHVINS
+195 IHVVNS
-201 GFGMSLGGNDA
+201 GFGMSLGGKDA

-226 GKNAYGITASDAK
+226 GKNAYGITASDAT

-262 WNKDVEFSLTLK
+262 WDKDVEFSLTLK

-312 NALDGAPCNGCN
+312 NALDGAPCNDCN

-358 TTFEFDSVGSKKK
+358 TTFEFDSVGSKEK
-371 PLLDVDTVDEGATV
+371 PLLDVDTVGEKAAV

-415 DDATPKRITTSDGLW
+415 DDATPERITTSDGLW

-445 TYSGPSSLIISTT
+445 TYSGPSSLITSTT

-548 YTLGLYGTYYG
+548 NTLGLYGTYYG

-608 AHNMFVEPQVQLSY
+608 AYNMFVEPQVQLSY

-673 FLGNVDAAMYA
+673 FLGNVDATMHA
-684 VGDSINSAK
+684 VNGSNNSAK

>member
-17 TVNAAEFPAIPTD
+17 TVNAAEFPTIPTD

-39 RDDANDPTSYEQS
+39 RDDANDPTSYGQS

-66 SSGSK
+66 SSGSQ

-97 PDNKLGQYASG
+97 ADNEFGQYASG

-122 AVIYVHSDNNGKED
+122 AVIYVHSDNNGEET

-141 KGMAADA
+141 KGMVADA
-148 SSGTKTSI
+148 STGDATTIINK
-156 TNSGTIYVEG
+156 GTIYVEG
-166 GTGMLATSNPKQ
+166 GTGMLATSNAKDRK
-178 ASALSSEKG
+178 SE
-187 SVITNEGT
+187 ITNEGT

-201 GFGMSLGGNDA
+201 GFGMSLGGNNA
-212 SGVEMTNKGTIIAS
+212 SGVEMTNTGTIIAS
-226 GKNAYGITASDAK
+226 GKNAYGITASDAT

-262 WNKDVEFSLTLK
+262 WDKDVEFSLTLK

-312 NALDGAPCNGCN
+312 NALDGAQCNGCN
-324 VGSIHVNNSN
+324 VGSVHVNNSN

-347 IGLITTNNNSS
+347 IGLIETQNNGS
-358 TTFEFDSVGSKKK
+358 TTFEFDSVGSKEK
-371 PLLDVDTVDEGATV
+371 PLLDVDKGGKDAAV

-404 EELFDGISLGK
+404 EELFNGISL
-415 DDATPKRITTSDGLW
+415 DNNATPERITTSDGLW
-430 GGASVHEKKGDEITS
+430 ASASVHEKKGDEITS
-445 TYSGPSSLIISTT
+445 TYSGPSSLITSTT

-521 SNFLV
+521 NNFLV

-577 YNVANSAGSEKGDY
+577 YNVANSAGAEKGDY

-684 VGDSINSAK
+684 VGDKINSAK

-707 GVSYSVTDTLNT
+707 GVSYSVTNTLNT

>member
-122 AVIYVHSDNNGKED
+122 AVIYVHSDNNGEET

-141 KGMAADA
+141 KGMVADA
-148 SSGTKTSI
+148 STGDATTIINK
-156 TNSGTIYVEG
+156 GTIYVEG
-166 GTGMLATSNPKQ
+166 GTGMLATSNAKDRK
-178 ASALSSEKG
+178 SE
-187 SVITNEGT
+187 ITNEGT

-262 WNKDVEFSLTLK
+262 WDKDVEYRQTVT
-274 GNSHVE
+274 GNSQVE
-280 GVIELGKAS
+280 GFIELGKES
-289 HLIVQD
+289 QLNLQN

-305 SGTPEKV
+305 SGTSEKV
-312 NALDGAPCNGCN
+312 NALDGAQCEGCN
-324 VGSIHVNNSN
+324 VGSVHVNNSN

-347 IGLITTNNNSS
+347 IGLIETVENGSM
-358 TTFEFDSVGSKKK
+358 TFEFDSVGSKEK
-371 PLLDVDTVDEGATV
+371 PLLDVDTGGQDDAV
-385 KFNYTGTVT
+385 KFNYTGTVS

-404 EELFDGISLGK
+404 EELFNGISL
-415 DDATPKRITTSDGLW
+415 DNNATPERITTSDGLW
-430 GGASVHEKKGDEITS
+430 GGASVHEKKGNEITS
-445 TYSGPSSLIISTT
+445 TYSGPSSLITSTT

-521 SNFLV
+521 NNFLV

-591 MMTGAIVGVEAG
+591 VMTGAIVGVEAG

-622 SWLRAT
+622 GWLRAT

-673 FLGNVDAAMYA
+673 FLGNVDATMHA
-684 VGDSINSAK
+684 VNGSNNSAK

>member
-17 TVNAAEFPAIPTD
+17 TVNAAEFPAFPVIEGKD
-30 QTDYNEIIY
+30 IVY
-39 RDDANDPTSYEQS
+39 RSDVSNGPVS
-52 SWNGIGLVASGEPM
+52 SGKESWEGNGMVASGKTIT
-66 SSGSK
+66 GGN

-77 TAKGDI
+77 TRDYDK
-83 VTNNGS
+83 VTNNGN

-97 PDNKLGQYASG
+97 EDTDLGQYAAG
-108 ILASGGKKGVNAEG
+108 IVASGGKTGINAKDG
-122 AVIYVHSDNNGKED
+122 IIYVHSNNNGIET

-178 ASALSSEKG
+178 ASAPSSEKG

-201 GFGMSLGGNDA
+201 GFGMSLGGNNA
-212 SGVEMTNKGTIIAS
+212 SGVEMTNNGTIIAS
-226 GKNAYGITASDAK
+226 GKNAYGITASDAT

-262 WNKDVEFSLTLK
+262 WNKDIDFSLILK

-280 GVIELGKAS
+280 GVIELGKGS
-289 HLIVQD
+289 ELTVKD

-312 NALDGAPCNGCN
+312 NALDVAPCEGCN
-324 VGSIHVNNSN
+324 VGSVHVNNSN

-339 SDESQTLK
+339 SDEYQTLK
-347 IGLITTNNNSS
+347 IGLIETQNNGS
-358 TTFEFDSVGSKKK
+358 TTFEFDSVGSKDKL
-371 PLLDVDTVDEGATV
+371 LLDVDKVGEDAAV

-394 DKLASGSVKA
+394 DKLANGSVKA
-404 EELFDGISLGK
+404 EELFNGISLG
-415 DDATPKRITTSDGLW
+415 DNGETPKLITTSDGLW
-430 GGASVHEKKGDEITS
+430 ASASVHEKKGDEITS
-445 TYSGPSSLIISTT
+445 TYSGPSSLITSTT

-548 YTLGLYGTYYG
+548 YTVGLYGTYYG

-577 YNVANSAGSEKGDY
+577 YTVSNTAGLEKGDY
-591 MMTGAIVGVEAG
+591 MMTGAIVGIEAG

-684 VGDSINSAK
+684 VNGSGNAAK

>member
-17 TVNAAEFPAIPTD
+17 TVNAAEFPAFPVIEGKD
-30 QTDYNEIIY
+30 IVY
-39 RDDANDPTSYEQS
+39 RSDVSNGPVS
-52 SWNGIGLVASGEPM
+52 SGKESWEGNGMVASGKTIT
-66 SSGSK
+66 GGN

-77 TAKGDI
+77 TRDYDK
-83 VTNNGS
+83 VTNNGN

-97 PDNKLGQYASG
+97 EDTDLGQYAAG
-108 ILASGGKKGVNAEG
+108 IVASGGKTGINAKDG
-122 AVIYVHSDNNGKED
+122 IIYVHSNNNGIET

-178 ASALSSEKG
+178 ASAPSSEKG

-201 GFGMSLGGNDA
+201 GFGMSLGGNNA
-212 SGVEMTNKGTIIAS
+212 SGVEMTNNGTIIAS
-226 GKNAYGITASDAK
+226 GKNAYGITASDAT

-262 WNKDVEFSLTLK
+262 WNKDIDFSLILK

-280 GVIELGKAS
+280 GVIELGKGS
-289 HLIVQD
+289 ELTVKD

-312 NALDGAPCNGCN
+312 NALDVAPCEGCN
-324 VGSIHVNNSN
+324 VGSVHVNNSN

-339 SDESQTLK
+339 SDEYQTLK
-347 IGLITTNNNSS
+347 IGLIETQNNGS
-358 TTFEFDSVGSKKK
+358 TTFEFDSVGSKDKL
-371 PLLDVDTVDEGATV
+371 LLDVDKVGEDAAV

-394 DKLASGSVKA
+394 DKLANGSVKA
-404 EELFDGISLGK
+404 EELFNGISLG
-415 DDATPKRITTSDGLW
+415 DNAETPKLITTSDGLW
-430 GGASVHEKKGDEITS
+430 ASASVHEKKGDEITS
-445 TYSGPSSLIISTT
+445 TYSGPSSLITSTT

-488 AGAWARY
+488 VGAWARY

-591 MMTGAIVGVEAG
+591 MMTGAIVGIEAG

-608 AHNMFVEPQVQLSY
+608 AHNLFVEPQVQLSY

-684 VGDSINSAK
+684 VNGSGNSAK

>member
-17 TVNAAEFPAIPTD
+17 TVNAAEFPAFPVIEGKD
-30 QTDYNEIIY
+30 IVY
-39 RDDANDPTSYEQS
+39 RSDVSNGPVS
-52 SWNGIGLVASGEPM
+52 SGKESWEGNGMVASGKTIT
-66 SSGSK
+66 GGN

-77 TAKGDI
+77 TRDYDK
-83 VTNNGS
+83 VTNNGN

-97 PDNKLGQYASG
+97 EDTDLGQYAAG
-108 ILASGGKKGVNAEG
+108 IVASGGKTGINAKDG
-122 AVIYVHSDNNGKED
+122 IIYVHSNNNGIET

-166 GTGMLATSNPKQ
+166 GTGMLATSNPKT
-178 ASALSSEKG
+178 ASAPSSEKG

-212 SGVEMTNKGTIIAS
+212 SGVKMTNKGTIIAS
-226 GKNAYGITASDAK
+226 GKNAYGITASDAT

-251 TDGAIAISSGR
+251 TDDAIAISSGR

-280 GVIELGKAS
+280 GVIELGKRS

-305 SGTPEKV
+305 SGTSEKV
-312 NALDGAPCNGCN
+312 NALGGAPCNGCN
-324 VGSIHVNNSN
+324 VGSVHVNNSN

-347 IGLITTNNNSS
+347 IGLIATQNNGS
-358 TTFEFDSVGSKKK
+358 TTFEFDSVGSKEK
-371 PLLDVDTVDEGATV
+371 PLLDVDTVGEKAVV

-394 DKLASGSVKA
+394 DKLANGSVKA
-404 EELFDGISLGK
+404 EELFNGISLG
-415 DDATPKRITTSDGLW
+415 DNAETPKLITTSDGLW
-430 GGASVHEKKGDEITS
+430 ASASVHEKKGDEITS
-445 TYSGPSSLIISTT
+445 TYSGPSSLITSTT

-571 GRIDNE
+571 GRIDNK

-662 AAYLKASYNHD
+662 AAYLKTSYNHD

-684 VGDSINSAK
+684 VNGSGNSAK
-693 ISDELDDNWAEVSL
+693 ISDELDDNWVEFSL

>member
-97 PDNKLGQYASG
+97 PGNKLGQYASG

-148 SSGTKTSI
+148 STGTKTSI

-166 GTGMLATSNPKQ
+166 GTGMLATSNPKP
-178 ASALSSEKG
+178 ANALSSEKG

-212 SGVEMTNKGTIIAS
+212 SGVKMTNEGTIIAS

-262 WNKDVEFSLTLK
+262 WDKDVDFRLILK

-280 GVIELGKAS
+280 GVIELGKGS
-289 HLIVQD
+289 ELTVEN

-312 NALDGAPCNGCN
+312 NALDGDPCEDCN
-324 VGSIHVNNSN
+324 VGSVHVNNSN

-347 IGLITTNNNSS
+347 IGLIETVGNGSL
-358 TTFEFDSVGSKKK
+358 TFEFDSVGSKEK
-371 PLLDVDTVDEGATV
+371 PLLDVDTGGQDDAV

-404 EELFDGISLGK
+404 EALFDGISLG
-415 DDATPKRITTSDGLW
+415 DNATPERITTSDGLW
-430 GGASVHEKKGDEITS
+430 GGASVHEKKGGEITS
-445 TYSGPSSLIISTT
+445 TYSGPSSLITSTT

-608 AHNMFVEPQVQLSY
+608 AYNMFVEPQVQLSY

-673 FLGNVDAAMYA
+673 FLGNVDATMHA
-684 VGDSINSAK
+684 VNGSNNSAK

>member
-97 PDNKLGQYASG
+97 PGNKLGQYASG

-122 AVIYVHSDNNGKED
+122 AVIYVHSDNNGEET

-141 KGMAADA
+141 KGMVADA
-148 SSGTKTSI
+148 STGDATTIINK
-156 TNSGTIYVEG
+156 GTIYVEG
-166 GTGMLATSNPKQ
+166 GTGMLATSNAKDRK
-178 ASALSSEKG
+178 SE
-187 SVITNEGT
+187 ITNEGT

-201 GFGMSLGGNDA
+201 GFGMSLGGKDA

-262 WNKDVEFSLTLK
+262 WDKDVEFSLTLK

-305 SGTPEKV
+305 SGTSEKV
-312 NALDGAPCNGCN
+312 NALDGAQCEGCN
-324 VGSIHVNNSN
+324 VGSVHVNNSN

-347 IGLITTNNNSS
+347 IGLIETVENGSM
-358 TTFEFDSVGSKKK
+358 TFEFDSVGSKEK
-371 PLLDVDTVDEGATV
+371 PLLDVDTGGQDDAV
-385 KFNYTGTVT
+385 KFNYTGTVS

-404 EELFDGISLGK
+404 EELFNGISL
-415 DDATPKRITTSDGLW
+415 DNNATPERITTSDGLW
-430 GGASVHEKKGDEITS
+430 ASASVHEKKDDEITS
-445 TYSGPSSLIISTT
+445 TYSGPSSLITSTT

-506 YDYSTIEVGFDAPVS
+506 YDYNTIEVGFDAPVS
-521 SNFLV
+521 NNFLV

-543 ADNDV
+543 ADNDI

-577 YNVANSAGSEKGDY
+577 YNVANSAGAEKGDY

-673 FLGNVDAAMYA
+673 FLGNVDATMHA
-684 VGDSINSAK
+684 VNGSNNSAK

>member
-289 HLIVQD
+289 HLIAQD

>member
-17 TVNAAEFPAIPTD
+17 TVNAAEFPAFPVIEGKD
-30 QTDYNEIIY
+30 IVY
-39 RDDANDPTSYEQS
+39 RSDVSNGPVS
-52 SWNGIGLVASGEPM
+52 SGKESWEGNGMVASGKTIT
-66 SSGSK
+66 GGN

-77 TAKGDI
+77 TRDYDK
-83 VTNNGS
+83 VTNNGN

-97 PDNKLGQYASG
+97 EDTDLGQYAAG
-108 ILASGGKKGVNAEG
+108 IVASGGKTGINAKDG
-122 AVIYVHSDNNGKED
+122 IIYVHSNNNGIET

-148 SSGTKTSI
+148 STGTKTSI

-166 GTGMLATSNPKQ
+166 GTGMLATSNPKT
-178 ASALSSEKG
+178 ASAPSSKKG

-201 GFGMSLGGNDA
+201 GFGMSLGGNNA
-212 SGVEMTNKGTIIAS
+212 SGVEMTNTGTIIAS
-226 GKNAYGITASDAK
+226 GKNAYGITASDAT
-239 DGTVTNEGTIIA
+239 DGKVTNEGTIIA

-262 WNKDVEFSLTLK
+262 WNKDVDFSLILK

-280 GVIELGKAS
+280 GVIELGKES
-289 HLIVQD
+289 NLTVEN

-305 SGTPEKV
+305 SVTPEKA
-312 NALDGAPCNGCN
+312 NALNDATCEGCN
-324 VGSIHVNNSN
+324 VGSVTVKNSN

-339 SDESQTLK
+339 SGESQTLK
-347 IGLITTNNNSS
+347 IGLITTEGVSS
-358 TTFEFDSVGSKKK
+358 TTFEFDSVGSKEK
-371 PLLDVDTVDEGATV
+371 PLLDVDTVDEDAAV

-404 EELFDGISLGK
+404 EELFDGISLG
-415 DDATPKRITTSDGLW
+415 DNATPERITTSDGLW
-430 GGASVHEKKGDEITS
+430 ASASVHEKKGDEITS
-445 TYSGPSSLIISTT
+445 TYSGPSSLITSTT

-495 NNGRLDGRGLE
+495 NNSRLDGRGLE

-577 YNVANSAGSEKGDY
+577 YTVSNTAGLEKGDY
-591 MMTGAIVGVEAG
+591 MMTGAIVGIEAG
-603 HRFDL
+603 QRFDL

-684 VGDSINSAK
+684 VNGSGNSAK